1 MKSKIHKYLT
11 GKINNMRNTKN
22 KVAIVALSTA
32 LFFGTTKAQNT
43 TWNLDKTHSSVG
55 FSVEHMVVSE
65 TVGQFNDF
73 STNLKS
79 DKADFSDV
87 KGDLTIQVSSV
98 DTKEAKRDGHL
109 KSPDFFDAEK
119 YPTIKFEIVQ
129 FKKVKDKEY
138 KLVGN
143 LTMHGVTR
151 SVTLKGKF
159 AGNVKDPYGFT
170 RTGIKISGEIDRYD
184 FGLKYNAAMEAGGMV
199 IGQKIAITCNIELTQ
214 AKS

>member
-1 MKSKIHKYLT
+1 M
-11 GKINNMRNTKN
+11 NTKN
-22 KVAIVALSTA
+22 KISAVAFSLAMALSTVNA
-32 LFFGTTKAQNT
+32 QTTV
-43 TWNLDKTHSSVG
+43 WNLDKTHSSMG
-55 FSVEHMVVSE
+55 FAVEHMVVSE

-73 STNLKS
+73 SISIKS
-79 DKADFSDV
+79 DKADFTDV
-87 KGDLTIQVSSV
+87 KGELIMQVSSV
-98 DTKEAKRDGHL
+98 DTKDAKRDGHL

-129 FKKVKDKEY
+129 FKKIKDKEY

-151 SVTLKGKF
+151 SVTLTGKF
-159 AGNVKDPYGFT
+159 AGIVKDPYGMT

-199 IGQKIAITCNIELTQ
+199 IGQKVTISCNIELTQ
-214 AKS
+214 AKA